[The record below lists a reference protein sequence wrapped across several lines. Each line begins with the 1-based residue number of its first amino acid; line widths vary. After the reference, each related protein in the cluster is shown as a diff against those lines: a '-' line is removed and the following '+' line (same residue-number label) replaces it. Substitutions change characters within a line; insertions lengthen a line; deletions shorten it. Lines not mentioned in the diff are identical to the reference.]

1 MTVYPNNAIMHQ
13 LFGRYSAVKTITKP
27 RGMKMS
33 IIENSA
39 GKKPGVRLPQV
50 SSEMLVTFIN
60 ITLSSD

>member
-1 MTVYPNNAIMHQ
+1 
-13 LFGRYSAVKTITKP
+13 
-27 RGMKMS
+27 MKMS